1 MPSSPAV
8 YRFTLGY
15 LTGHERHYVG
25 ESDNLARRM
34 GNYRHPGPTQPTNQ
48 RLHKRVVDTISGGA
62 QVQLAAVL
70 TAELDGEALDLRS
83 KAARRLVENAALLR
97 LTLDGVET
105 ENL

>member
-8 YRFTLGY
+8 YRLTLGY

-62 QVQLAAVL
+62 QVQLAAVW
-70 TAELDGEALDLRS
+70 G
-83 KAARRLVENAALLR
+83 
-97 LTLDGVET
+97 
-105 ENL
+105 